1 MLWLKEH
8 IRQWEVISPVDK
20 DMVRFTEITLLVT
33 HLNMV
38 S

>member
-8 IRQWEVISPVDK
+8 IRQWEVMTPVDK
-20 DMVRFTEITLLVT
+20 DMVSFTEIILLVT
-33 HLNMV
+33 HVNTV